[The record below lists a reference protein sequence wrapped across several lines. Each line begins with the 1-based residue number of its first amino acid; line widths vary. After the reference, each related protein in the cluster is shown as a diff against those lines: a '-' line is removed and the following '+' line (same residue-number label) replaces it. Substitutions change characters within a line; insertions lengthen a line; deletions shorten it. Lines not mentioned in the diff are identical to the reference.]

1 MSREC
6 GAGWWG
12 WCVALA
18 LCAAG
23 LPAAT
28 AQERSAAVSMPAALA
43 PVPAHP
49 DEALARETA
58 RRYQAL
64 LPGYR
69 WQLISALDRDGK
81 PYTWFSLGKDAPAF
95 EFTREEASSSAEASL
110 LVHSQLCQRQ
120 VDGRLTLRRYQVQG
134 ADSQRDVAWELRLRR
149 EAYERT
155 PALTCQ
161 EPAYRSELHLVQLLS
176 DGHALRMRV
185 DQAKRDR
192 PQLEVQDGFGGE
204 LRFEGRALAEADRL
218 QLQAPE
224 LLLQIKEAAAPCKV
238 TWLPG
243 ARCLLFRE
251 VSLGAVGAES
261 ATVSDW
267 NDTVLAVDR
276 YTHVAGTEVML
287 RVKRY
292 GKTTAGSADL
302 PAYRAERLLWM
313 RGPDVAPN
321 MMPSVAGVTAASV
334 LDPDASTFLPA
345 LRARFVSRD
354 RSLTA
359 TEFTHLYYG
368 NWLQRALAPGRID
381 AMSAFPGAEA
391 MEEAV
396 DYLALRR
403 QLHALA
409 QAGTSPADVLKQA
422 DAREQGYR
430 EFLGS
435 YPLHLNALEDL
446 AKGEGAAGVGEPDV
460 LFVFNGLL
468 NAVLATGDGASCESA
483 YMLTTSADIGVVLR
497 QLSLPRDPKA
507 DLKQGDQCVRTGSGQ
522 TVKYFTALDI
532 R

>member
-1 MSREC
+1 
-6 GAGWWG
+6 
-12 WCVALA
+12 LA

-23 LPAAT
+23 LPAAA
-28 AQERSAAVSMPAALA
+28 AQERSAAVPIPASA

-49 DEALARETA
+49 DEALARATA

-81 PYTWFSLGKDAPAF
+81 PYPWFSLGKDAPVF
-95 EFTREEASSSAEASL
+95 EFTREEASLSAEASL

-134 ADSQRDVAWELRLRR
+134 TDSQRDVAWELRLRR
-149 EAYERT
+149 ASHERR

-161 EPAYRSELHLVQLLS
+161 EPAYRSELRLEELLS
-176 DGHALRMRV
+176 DGHAMRMRV
-185 DQAKRDR
+185 EQAKRDR
-192 PQLEVQDGFGGE
+192 PLLEVQDRFGGE

-243 ARCLLFRE
+243 ARCLLFRV
-251 VSLGAVGAES
+251 VSLGAVGAGS

-313 RGPDVAPN
+313 RGPGVAPN

-334 LDPDASTFLPA
+334 LDPDAATFLPTM
-345 LRARFVSRD
+345 RARFVSRD

-468 NAVLATGDGASCESA
+468 NAVLATGDGASCETA

-507 DLKQGDQCVRTGSGQ
+507 NLKQGDQCVRTGSGQ
-522 TVKYFTALDI
+522 TVKYFTALDM